1 MCYSLDKIGNVLV
14 YLFFAS
20 TLIFVFKSS
29 NIGTLITAYFANV
42 VNSSSLSGIVL
53 VLITFV
59 FSALSTLVLPGS
71 VSKWAILSPSIVPLF
86 MNEGLTPELATLVFR
101 AGECVT
107 YGITPIMAYFVI
119 YLAFMELYT
128 SDNDEGLFGNIKY
141 LIPYSVGTLLMWI
154 VIILLFYVTGIPFGI
169 GGYVGL

>member
-71 VSKWAILSPSIVPLF
+71 VSKWAILSPTIVPSF

-128 SDNDEGLFGNIKY
+128 SDNEEGLFGNIKY

>member
-1 MCYSLDKIGNVLV
+1 MCI
-14 YLFFAS
+14 
-20 TLIFVFKSS
+20 SS
-29 NIGTLITAYFANV
+29 NDLQLENA
-42 VNSSSLSGIVL
+42 SSSILVTLFGIITDVIFLFRRFGIVL

-71 VSKWAILSPSIVPLF
+71 VSKWAILSPTIVPSF

-128 SDNDEGLFGNIKY
+128 SDNEEGLFGNIKY